1 MTMSVNDA
9 SVFTDL
15 SGLNNIRQMGR
26 ENEAAGLK
34 QVAQQFEA
42 MFLNMMLKS
51 MRAGEDV
58 LFGDNPLNSNEMK
71 FHRQNFD
78 QQLGLHLSETG
89 GVGLAE
95 QLYRQLSQRYDIKDA
110 TQGEVVRPNKLA
122 TPDAADFP
130 LPSYRVPV
138 PSRSPQPAP
147 VQQENPA
154 DHQAS
159 SSAKAV
165 PGQGATHAP
174 AAVQSMV
181 FEQPEDFVNALAPAA
196 SKVASELGVDSR
208 VLLAQAALETGWGQK
223 MIRSQQGSESHNLFG
238 IKTSQDWSGSHV
250 EVSTLEYRQGTVQ
263 REKAQFRAYESFE
276 ESFRDYANLLRS
288 QGRYSDVLNA
298 GHDGELFAER
308 LQEAGYATD
317 PAYADKIKAVMRHPA
332 LSSTDSG
339 SVIR

>member
-15 SGLNNIRQMGR
+15 SGLNNIRQLGR

-51 MRAGEDV
+51 MRASEDV
-58 LFGDNPLNSNEMK
+58 LFGDNYTNSNEMK

-89 GVGLAE
+89 GVGLAD
-95 QLYRQLSQRYDIKDA
+95 QLYRQLSQRYDINA
-110 TQGEVVRPNKLA
+110 SSEGEVGRL
-122 TPDAADFP
+122 DAGDNNQGQEFP

-138 PSRSPQPAP
+138 QSQMPNQSQAPNAVQQQAP
-147 VQQENPA
+147 VINN
-154 DHQAS
+154 
-159 SSAKAV
+159 
-165 PGQGATHAP
+165 
-174 AAVQSMV
+174 AAA
-181 FEQPEDFVNALAPAA
+181 FEQPEDFVRALEPAA
-196 SKVASELGVDSR
+196 RKVAGELGVDSK

-223 MIRSQQGSESHNLFG
+223 MIRSRDGHESHNLFG
-238 IKTSQDWSGSHV
+238 IKSSPNWSGSQV
-250 EVSTLEYRQGTVQ
+250 EVSTLEYRDGMVQ
-263 REKAQFRAYESFE
+263 RERAQFRAYGSFE
-276 ESFRDYANLLRS
+276 DSFRDYANVLRS
-288 QGRYSDVLNA
+288 NGRYSDALNA
-298 GHDGELFAER
+298 GVDSELFAER

-317 PAYADKIKAVMRHPA
+317 PAYAEKIKAVMRHPA
-332 LSSTDSG
+332 IEATNSG

>member
-1 MTMSVNDA
+1 MTMSVQDA

-15 SGLNNIRQMGR
+15 SGLNNIRQLGR
-26 ENEAAGLK
+26 DNEAAGLK

-71 FHRQNFD
+71 FHRENFD

-95 QLYRQLSQRYDIKDA
+95 QLYRQLSQRYDIKEAGASDNNA
-110 TQGEVVRPNKLA
+110 INRSANEPAQGLPV
-122 TPDAADFP
+122 
-130 LPSYRVPV
+130 PSYRVPV
-138 PSRSPQPAP
+138 QNRTQYDRQSQR
-147 VQQENPA
+147 QQGAVPA
-154 DHQAS
+154 DQPS
-159 SSAKAV
+159 PRQDVSV
-165 PGQGATHAP
+165 TPP
-174 AAVQSMV
+174 MV
-181 FEQPEDFVNALAPAA
+181 FEQPEDFVQALEPAA
-196 SKVASELGVDSR
+196 RKVASELGVDSK

-223 MIRSQQGSESHNLFG
+223 MIRGRDGHESHNLFG
-238 IKTSQDWSGSHV
+238 IKASQNWSGSQV
-250 EVSTLEYRQGTVQ
+250 EVSTLEYRDGTVQ
-263 REKAQFRAYESFE
+263 RERAQFRAYGSFE
-276 ESFRDYANLLRS
+276 DSFRDYANVLRS
-288 QGRYSDVLNA
+288 NGRYSDALRA
-298 GHDGELFAER
+298 ASDSGLFAER

-332 LSSTDSG
+332 IEATDSR